1 MKKFLIALILLLPL
15 STSATTVG
23 WTYNSATNNIT
34 PYPNAQT
41 TASTSLLSA
50 STFWVT
56 GQGTGCA
63 TFSATGL
70 LTSTG
75 IACGSGSGGSGVATT
90 SLLAAYPISV
100 TKTAAS
106 ITFSLLDMATTTAS
120 CSGTA
125 SCTPFTIIGS
135 SPITITGSAGTSAS
149 STLLSDNNTF
159 SGINSFTNVSSNF
172 SGTWQTYSPSHF
184 QVAGTGTSGNCVQW
198 GAGNTLG
205 DAGAPCGTG
214 GGGGIAS
221 STLRYETPA
230 GTNDGVNKVFTVTH
244 SPLALYLNGA
254 FQSAGGV
261 DYTLT
266 GSSNPYTITFVNAPV
281 ANSVMESQY
290 GIVFTDFFGTVNT
303 WTALNTFSNATI
315 NYASTT
321 ETDATTFCLGGTCR
335 TTWPTGTIYTGT
347 WPIVVS
353 GSAISWGGLSTSTSN
368 TWGGTQTFTG
378 TITGSISGNA
388 GTVTNGIYNTDTGTV
403 TNTMLA
409 GSIANAKLLNSSI
422 TVNGVGIALGASG
435 TIQAASSTLLGD
447 TNTWTKLQGFSNAT
461 STLFSAGA
469 LWDTGLGAGFV
480 QSSATGLFSSA
491 ALTSAQITTACPT
504 CLTAAPTITLTGA
517 VTGSGTGSFA
527 TTYAGTLGNT
537 LGGTGQDS
545 HLWNGLAAVNAGV
558 WSALSTTSMNASIT
572 GSAGS
577 ATGNAGSATLT
588 AITDD
593 TATNATMY
601 PTWVTTTSGN
611 QAQKTSSSKLFFNPS
626 TGLLTATGFSGPLT
640 GNVTGNVSGT
650 AATVTGATQANITTL
665 SNLVTTG
672 TITTGT
678 WSGSF
683 GSVSGANLTSL
694 TAANITGS
702 HTLPDGVLSTNVPLL
717 NAANT
722 FTNSGNTSFAG
733 NVGIGTTT
741 PAVLLD
747 MYKGGANAEFGLTTN
762 GDFFPDIYL
771 QRTGGSSKT
780 NYKWSTTMG
789 SAGQYILQ
797 DVTAGNLNRM
807 IIDTSGNIGLGVNNA
822 TVLNI
827 TSGGNVGIGTT
838 GPDTPLEVSV
848 SAPAQGI
855 LSHLSNS
862 SGTGGAY
869 TQFTQTGVV
878 DWAIGAKGSNTNFV
892 INTGK
897 NVSTAG
903 TDLVTVTTAG
913 YVGIGTTAP
922 GSALDVTGTIRQ
934 STVKSCTLGVTTDS
948 NGGFTGCVASDETLK
963 TNIATSTWDALS
975 IVNELRPVTYNW
987 IATSTRDSL
996 THSGFIAQDV
1006 QKVDP
1011 TAVEAAGQGLLGVDP
1026 NAINALLV
1034 SGMQEQ
1040 QQEIATL
1047 QAQVAALQKQ
1057 CVQ

>member
-1 MKKFLIALILLLPL
+1 M
-15 STSATTVG
+15 
-23 WTYNSATNNIT
+23 
-34 PYPNAQT
+34 
-41 TASTSLLSA
+41 
-50 STFWVT
+50 
-56 GQGTGCA
+56 
-63 TFSATGL
+63 
-70 LTSTG
+70 
-75 IACGSGSGGSGVATT
+75 
-90 SLLAAYPISV
+90 
-100 TKTAAS
+100 
-106 ITFSLLDMATTTAS
+106 
-120 CSGTA
+120 
-125 SCTPFTIIGS
+125 
-135 SPITITGSAGTSAS
+135 
-149 STLLSDNNTF
+149 
-159 SGINSFTNVSSNF
+159 
-172 SGTWQTYSPSHF
+172 
-184 QVAGTGTSGNCVQW
+184 
-198 GAGNTLG
+198 
-205 DAGAPCGTG
+205 
-214 GGGGIAS
+214 
-221 STLRYETPA
+221 
-230 GTNDGVNKVFTVTH
+230 
-244 SPLALYLNGA
+244 
-254 FQSAGGV
+254 
-261 DYTLT
+261 
-266 GSSNPYTITFVNAPV
+266 
-281 ANSVMESQY
+281 
-290 GIVFTDFFGTVNT
+290 
-303 WTALNTFSNATI
+303 
-315 NYASTT
+315 
-321 ETDATTFCLGGTCR
+321 
-335 TTWPTGTIYTGT
+335 
-347 WPIVVS
+347 
-353 GSAISWGGLSTSTSN
+353 
-368 TWGGTQTFTG
+368 
-378 TITGSISGNA
+378 GNA

-838 GPDTPLEVSV
+838 
-848 SAPAQGI
+848 
-855 LSHLSNS
+855 
-862 SGTGGAY
+862 
-869 TQFTQTGVV
+869 
-878 DWAIGAKGSNTNFV
+878 
-892 INTGK
+892 
-897 NVSTAG
+897 
-903 TDLVTVTTAG
+903 
-913 YVGIGTTAP
+913 AP